1 VFVSLL
7 EQIPER
13 AASAAPTPTIADN
26 CIHLWRIPVEAW
38 ESPRGGFREWLTQW
52 LTPPE
57 QARAARFAREEDR
70 VRFQL
75 GRAATRCIIG
85 RYLALPAGEI
95 LIEAGPHGKPQL
107 GAVPVAARA
116 VHFNLSHS
124 GGWIL
129 VAFARSF
136 PLGIDVETLTAQRLT
151 AELIE
156 HVMCAGEREA
166 LQALPPEQRAAAFFK
181 CWTSKEAF
189 LKGLGAGLSVSLRAI
204 EVSIDPGAPAQ
215 LLAAP
220 SELQPS
226 DWQLRSLEFSS
237 AYAATLAA
245 LCEAPQIVDCT
256 LSSWRELQSTGIGD

>member
-1 VFVSLL
+1 M
-7 EQIPER
+7 EQMPER
-13 AASAAPTPTIADN
+13 AVSVAVTPTIADN
-26 CIHLWRIPVEAW
+26 GIHLWRIPVQAW
-38 ESPRGGFREWLTQW
+38 ESPRGGFREWLMEW

-75 GRAATRCIIG
+75 GRAATRCILG
-85 RYLALPAGEI
+85 RYLALPAGQI
-95 LIEAGPHGKPQL
+95 RIEAGPHGKPQV
-107 GAVPVAARA
+107 GGVPADRA

-136 PLGIDVETLTAQRLT
+136 ALGIDVETLTAQRLSP
-151 AELIE
+151 ELIE

-166 LQALPPEQRAAAFFK
+166 LQALPREQRAAAFFK

-220 SELQPS
+220 SELQLS
-226 DWQLRSLEFSS
+226 GWQLRSLQFSS

-245 LCEAPQIVDCT
+245 QCAAPQILDCT
-256 LSSWRELQSTGIGD
+256 LSSWRDLQSTGIGD

>member
-1 VFVSLL
+1 M
-7 EQIPER
+7 PER
-13 AASAAPTPTIADN
+13 AASVAATPTIADN

-38 ESPRGGFREWLTQW
+38 ESQKGGFPEWLSEW

-57 QARAARFAREEDR
+57 QARAARFAREQDR

-75 GRAATRCIIG
+75 GRAATRCILA
-85 RYLALPAGEI
+85 RYLALPAGQI
-95 LIEAGPHGKPQL
+95 RIEAGPHGKPQL
-107 GAVPVAARA
+107 GGVLAAERA

-136 PLGIDVETLTAQRLT
+136 PLGIDVETLTAERLSP
-151 AELIE
+151 ELIE
-156 HVMCAGEREA
+156 HVMGAGEREA
-166 LQALPPEQRAAAFFK
+166 LQALPREQRAAAFFK

-189 LKGLGAGLSVSLRAI
+189 LKGLGAGLSVALRAI
-204 EVSIDPGAPAQ
+204 EVSIDPRAPAQ

-220 SELQPS
+220 SELHPG

-245 LCEAPQIVDCT
+245 LCAAPQIVDCT
-256 LSSWRELQSTGIGD
+256 VSSWRELLGTGIGD

>member
-1 VFVSLL
+1 M
-7 EQIPER
+7 PER
-13 AASAAPTPTIADN
+13 AASVAATATIADH
-26 CIHLWRIPVEAW
+26 CIHLWRIPLEAS
-38 ESPRGGFREWLTQW
+38 ESPRGGFRDWLRQW

-75 GRAATRCIIG
+75 GRAATRCILG
-85 RYLALPAGEI
+85 RYLALPAGQI
-95 LIEAGPHGKPQL
+95 HIEAGPHGKPRL
-107 GAVPVAARA
+107 GGFPAAARA

-136 PLGIDVETLTAQRLT
+136 PLGIDVETLTAQRLSP
-151 AELIE
+151 ELIE

-189 LKGLGAGLSVSLRAI
+189 LKGLGAGLSVALRAI
-204 EVSIDPGAPAQ
+204 EVSIDPAAPAQ

-220 SELQPS
+220 SELHPG
-226 DWQLRSLEFSS
+226 DWQLRSLQFSS

-245 LCEAPQIVDCT
+245 LCAAPQILDCT
-256 LSSWRELQSTGIGD
+256 LSSWRDLQSTGIGD